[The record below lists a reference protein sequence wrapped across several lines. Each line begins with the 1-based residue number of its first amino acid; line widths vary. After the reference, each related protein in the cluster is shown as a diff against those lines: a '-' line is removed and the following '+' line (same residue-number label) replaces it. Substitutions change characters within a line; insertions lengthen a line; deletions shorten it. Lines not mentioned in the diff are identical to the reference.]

1 MTTTAPTTTTHAALD
16 DEQPLDIEALFP
28 ADPDLMISPEGDK
41 RGLEQLRSSA
51 RERRNE
57 LAHQ

>member
-1 MTTTAPTTTTHAALD
+1 MTTTAPKTASIARD

-28 ADPDLMISPEGDK
+28 ADPELMVSPEGDK
-41 RGLEQLRSSA
+41 RGLEQLQATA
-51 RERRNE
+51 RARRNE